1 MFRVFILLLVG
12 VALGLGQALAADP
25 YSGPDFNALV
35 RKADSLTPAESLKAF
50 AVADGFEM
58 ELVAVS
64 PDIGQPMNMTFDERG
79 RLWVTSTLEY
89 PYAVPLGQA
98 GRDTIKILEDS
109 NGDGAYDKI
118 SLFAGGLNIPTGI
131 YPHMDGV
138 IAWSIPNIWFLRAA
152 DGSSITMHS
161 GNSYRVQLDGSSV
174 QQFTFVQVNP
184 FGMCL
189 DSFGNFYTADCHS
202 SPIYQ
207 LIRDAYY
214 PSFGKPHPVRFDKVQ
229 TKMMER

>member
-131 YPHMDGV
+131 YPHRDGV

-161 GNSYRVQLDGSSV
+161 GNSYRVQLRRLKRAAVHLRAGESV
-174 QQFTFVQVNP
+174 RDVP
-184 FGMCL
+184 R
-189 DSFGNFYTADCHS
+189 
-202 SPIYQ
+202 
-207 LIRDAYY
+207 LIRQLLHRRLPQFADLPAY
-214 PSFGKPHPVRFDKVQ
+214 PRRLLPELRQAAPGSI
-229 TKMMER
+229 